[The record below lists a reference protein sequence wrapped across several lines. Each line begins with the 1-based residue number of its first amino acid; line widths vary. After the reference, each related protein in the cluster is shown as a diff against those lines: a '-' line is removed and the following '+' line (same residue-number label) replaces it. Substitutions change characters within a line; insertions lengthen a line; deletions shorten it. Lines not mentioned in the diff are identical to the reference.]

1 MGSTL
6 GRYRIEELVSS
17 GSSAAVFNAQ
27 DDHREVT
34 VKVLSTDLGSDAEFA
49 ARFDR
54 VMQATS
60 ALSHP
65 TIQAVFDWGWVDLD
79 GVPHPYVV
87 SERLV
92 GGSLRDVYDRG
103 RRLSPS
109 QALALGLDVSRGLD
123 HAHRRNFFHGELSPS
138 KLVFGA
144 DRRVRIIDLG
154 ISQLL
159 ADQWWADPSSLPTHM
174 ARYASPEQALGDA
187 VGPPTDIYSL
197 CLCLIE
203 GVTADLPF
211 IGDSTQ
217 STLQARIGRL
227 MPVSA
232 DLGPL
237 AAVLERAGR
246 PEPDERYSAAQFG
259 RALMEQAAKLPRPE
273 PIALVGSGLFDATPA
288 PGIGVPPVAAPPQTP
303 AAPTADVVS
312 DEAETAVEA
321 PVSTAPL
328 DPAFAISA
336 EVAAQATADDAT
348 DDEVV
353 FAPPQSQDQALYS
366 APEDSDEVAPPPAE
380 MRAPAGL
387 VGATAARSDATVAG
401 GGDGGDGGDGDGDG
415 GDDDDGGSVRS
426 RWLTRV
432 VVPLALIVALA
443 GLGLLA
449 FRLFSTPSYE
459 VPDLAGL
466 TTTEALAEVDDLGWI
481 LELAIERSDLEPRPD
496 HVVRTV
502 PGPGQ
507 RLSRGEPFL
516 IVASEGPEFRDLP
529 VLTGLSQA
537 EAVSTLEALA
547 LVPELDEAFDEDTPL
562 GEVIRWSVPSDPEL
576 SAGDQVLPGTE
587 VLLVISLGPAPRT
600 VPDLF
605 ASPEAAAV
613 EQLEALALAVE
624 FTDPVF
630 SDEAPAGTIASQ
642 TPPPGTEVARGSVIQ
657 LAISKGPDLVIF
669 PDLSGTTFEEAQQLL
684 AERDLEAVLEF
695 GTSSGRFL
703 SASVGGSAVSTG
715 EAVPRFSRVGL
726 VFL

>member
-6 GRYRIEELVSS
+6 GKYRIGELVSS
-17 GSSAAVFNAQ
+17 GSSAVVFSAE

-34 VKVLSTDLGSDAEFA
+34 VKVLSTDFGSDAEFA

-54 VMQATS
+54 IMQATS

-87 SERLV
+87 SERLI

-103 RRLSPS
+103 RQLSPS

-123 HAHRRNFFHGELSPS
+123 HAHRRQFFHGELSPS
-138 KLVFGA
+138 KLMFGA

-159 ADQWWADPSSLPTHM
+159 ADQWWAEPSSLPTHM
-174 ARYASPEQALGDA
+174 ARYASPEQARGDT

-217 STLQARIGRL
+217 STLQARIGKL

-288 PGIGVPPVAAPPQTP
+288 PGVGVPPVPAVTESTAAPRVDEEPE
-303 AAPTADVVS
+303 VV
-312 DEAETAVEA
+312 EPAVET

-328 DPAFAISA
+328 DPAFAIGS
-336 EVAAQATADDAT
+336 ESAAQSAAHEAPG
-348 DDEVV
+348 DETV
-353 FAPPQSQDQALYS
+353 FAPPAGDGAAADSV
-366 APEDSDEVAPPPAE
+366 PEDSAQARPASPE
-380 MRAPAGL
+380 ASAAEIP
-387 VGATAARSDATVAG
+387 VGATAVRSGAATTITAG
-401 GGDGGDGGDGDGDG
+401 GDG
-415 GDDDDGGSVRS
+415 GDDDDAGSLRS
-426 RWLTRV
+426 RWLTRI
-432 VVPLALIVALA
+432 VVPLALIVALV

-449 FRLFSTPSYE
+449 VRLFSTPSYE

-466 TTTEALAEVDDLGWI
+466 TTTEALAEVDDLGWV

-529 VLTGLSQA
+529 VLTGLSEA
-537 EAVSTLEALA
+537 EAVSTLEGLA

-562 GEVIRWSVPSDPEL
+562 GEVIRWSVPTDPEL
-576 SAGDQVLPGTE
+576 GAGDQVLPGTE

-613 EQLEALALAVE
+613 EQLESLALAVE
-624 FTDPVF
+624 ITDPVF
-630 SDEAPAGTIASQ
+630 SDEAPAGTIATQ
-642 TPPPGTEVARGSVIQ
+642 APPPGTEVARGSVIQ

-703 SASVGGSAVSTG
+703 SASVGGSAVSAG
-715 EAVPRFSRVGL
+715 DAVPRFSRVGL